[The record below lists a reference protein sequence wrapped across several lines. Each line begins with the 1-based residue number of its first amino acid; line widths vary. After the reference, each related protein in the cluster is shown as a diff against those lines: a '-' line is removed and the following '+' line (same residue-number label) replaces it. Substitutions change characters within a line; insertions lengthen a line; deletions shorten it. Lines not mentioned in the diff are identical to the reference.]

1 MDIFKKVLNIIL
13 HFYIKRLVCI
23 KKCINKRPNATSIVL
38 GAKSFTSL
46 KADLLQDI
54 KKEVLHL
61 AGAIMEDFLEG
72 NTQLSDWHV
81 NSEEG
86 RFVIVTLLI
95 WVNVPFPSRTL
106 LG

>member
-1 MDIFKKVLNIIL
+1 
-13 HFYIKRLVCI
+13 
-23 KKCINKRPNATSIVL
+23 
-38 GAKSFTSL
+38 
-46 KADLLQDI
+46 
-54 KKEVLHL
+54 
-61 AGAIMEDFLEG
+61 MEDFLEG

-106 LG
+106 LGYDTRYLCLGGYLPSRD

>member
-1 MDIFKKVLNIIL
+1 
-13 HFYIKRLVCI
+13 
-23 KKCINKRPNATSIVL
+23 
-38 GAKSFTSL
+38 
-46 KADLLQDI
+46 
-54 KKEVLHL
+54 
-61 AGAIMEDFLEG
+61 MEDFLEG

-106 LG
+106 LC